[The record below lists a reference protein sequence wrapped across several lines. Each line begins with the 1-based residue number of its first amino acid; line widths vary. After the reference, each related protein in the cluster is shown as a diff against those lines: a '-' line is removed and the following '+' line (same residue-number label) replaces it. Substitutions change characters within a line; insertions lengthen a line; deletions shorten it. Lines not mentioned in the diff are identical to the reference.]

1 MTKQTKI
8 RVNSGEE
15 NDVPEESPG
24 DFENMSEDAPDAA
37 DGSPEEIG
45 GPEGVLGTP
54 VTDGETEAR
63 DNYDRY
69 LRVSAE
75 FDNYKKRAA
84 REKEDFRKYA
94 LEAVFRELLTVVDN
108 LERALHSS
116 GSGKGKVNGL
126 VEGVDLTLKELLRIF
141 EKFGVEP
148 KDSLQAPFDPTF
160 HQAVMQQEAEGV
172 PDNTVISEI
181 QKGYTINGRL
191 LRPAMVV
198 VSKSTP
204 PGDAEEN

>member
-1 MTKQTKI
+1 MAKQTKI
-8 RVNSGEE
+8 RVHSEEE
-15 NDVPEESPG
+15 NGVTEEGFRDPK
-24 DFENMSEDAPDAA
+24 DAFEDAPGAVN
-37 DGSPEEIG
+37 GSPEESDDPAAALG
-45 GPEGVLGTP
+45 KEGADP
-54 VTDGETEAR
+54 ETEAR
-63 DNYDRY
+63 ENYDRY

-84 REKEDFRKYA
+84 REKEEFRKYA

-108 LERALHSS
+108 LERAIHSS
-116 GSGKGKVNGL
+116 ESGNGE
-126 VEGVDLTLKELLRIF
+126 VSGIVQGVDLTLKELLRIF
-141 EKFGVEP
+141 EKFGVER
-148 KDSLQAPFDPTF
+148 KDSLEEPFDPTF
-160 HQAVMQQEAEGV
+160 HQAVMQQEAENV

-181 QKGYTINGRL
+181 QKGYTLNGRL

>member
-1 MTKQTKI
+1 MAKQIKI
-8 RVNSGEE
+8 RVDSGEE

-24 DFENMSEDAPDAA
+24 DLEDMSEEVPGVVDE
-37 DGSPEEIG
+37 SPQETG
-45 GPEGVLGTP
+45 DPEGAPETT
-54 VTDGETEAR
+54 VTDAENEAR
-63 DNYDRY
+63 ENYDRY

-84 REKEDFRKYA
+84 REKEEFRKYA
-94 LEAVFRELLTVVDN
+94 LEAVFREMLTVVDN

-116 GSGKGKVNGL
+116 GSENGQVSGL

-148 KDSLQAPFDPTF
+148 KDALQKPFDPNF
-160 HQAVMQQEAEGV
+160 HQAVMQQEADGV
-172 PDNTVISEI
+172 PENTVISEI
-181 QKGYTINGRL
+181 QKGYTLNGRL

-198 VSKSTP
+198 VSKSAP
-204 PGDAEEN
+204 PGDAEES